1 MNRPQEAHA
10 DLGLIDDDHTPDM
23 RKAPTVA
30 PVDAENRNPTNE
42 QDTITMSM
50 TQATPSSDTLSPD
63 QRIQALLDRCAE
75 LGLRTEIQGK
85 PNTQMRVYGLDGE
98 LITAGVNVPEIE
110 LEVENYWPADI
121 LTRSVKL
128 ASDHFRPAK
137 VSAMRAYAGDPAA
150 VFLDIAVQDAVTC
163 EEAVALANTLL
174 EVASAAMSSAPQANA
189 A

>member
-10 DLGLIDDDHTPDM
+10 DLGLINDDHTPDM

-50 TQATPSSDTLSPD
+50 TQATHSSHALSPE

-110 LEVENYWPADI
+110 LEVDDYWPDDT
-121 LTRSVKL
+121 LTRVIDLSGET
-128 ASDHFRPAK
+128 AK
-137 VSAMRAYAGDPAA
+137 VSVTRAYAGVPARVYLDASIQGAITPAQA
-150 VFLDIAVQDAVTC
+150 VNLANALL
-163 EEAVALANTLL
+163 EAAGALESAATRALA
-174 EVASAAMSSAPQANA
+174 A
-189 A
+189 

>member
-1 MNRPQEAHA
+1 MNRPQESHC
-10 DLGLIDDDHTPDM
+10 DLGLDPNADHTPDM

-50 TQATPSSDTLSPD
+50 TQATHSSHALSPE

-110 LEVENYWPADI
+110 LEVENYWPDDI
-121 LTRSVKL
+121 LTRSIKL
-128 ASDHFRPAK
+128 SGETAK
-137 VSAMRAYAGDPAA
+137 VSASRAYAGEPAG
-150 VFLDIAVQDAVTC
+150 VYLDVSMQGSIAPD
-163 EEAVALANTLL
+163 EAVELANALLDAAGVLESAAPRALA
-174 EVASAAMSSAPQANA
+174 A
-189 A
+189 